1 MYICDAFS
9 VQKRIN
15 TAGLGLL
22 SLERPVCEAGL
33 WLAAENVTPG
43 AFPTLK
49 GGLAVP
55 RLFLRAAWLVLNMYV
70 LPFGECCTC
79 YAERT
84 GLTGPSTR
92 RRWVS
97 NGPPG
102 AEALHTGC
110 CASLLESVLCVMPC
124 VRVRGEPLEACAW
137 IPPDPGPLP
146 YDPAM
151 HPSPV
156 AALDLSYEYRPAPSS
171 TSPLSKRPPGAA
183 LGIPN
188 TSFNSRAL
196 SVKQQRLSLLRPC
209 SPQRTQRRGLRF
221 TGTY

>member
-33 WLAAENVTPG
+33 WLAAGNVTPG

-70 LPFGECCTC
+70 LPFGESCTC
-79 YAERT
+79 YAERA

-137 IPPDPGPLP
+137 I
-146 YDPAM
+146 
-151 HPSPV
+151 
-156 AALDLSYEYRPAPSS
+156 SS
-171 TSPLSKRPPGAA
+171 KSVRADQLHFSLAVGCSIVTPHHSLYLQPTSMDILGCFQFGAVS
-183 LGIPN
+183 I
-188 TSFNSRAL
+188 FQYY
-196 SVKQQRLSLLRPC
+196 K
-209 SPQRTQRRGLRF
+209 
-221 TGTY
+221 